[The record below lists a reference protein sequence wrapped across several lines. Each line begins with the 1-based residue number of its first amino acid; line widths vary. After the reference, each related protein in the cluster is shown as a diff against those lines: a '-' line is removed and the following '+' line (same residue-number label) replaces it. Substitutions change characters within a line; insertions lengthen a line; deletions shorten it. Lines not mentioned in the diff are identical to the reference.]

1 MKIPRTCRATG
12 RCHAILAA
20 SRTLRRVS
28 ALMDDK
34 FDTMT
39 RDELLVELRGLLFRY
54 EQFRNTTLPT
64 LNDVSKE
71 RDALNREVA
80 RLEARL
86 DQVGADLDSIAQMR
100 VEAIGDPRAV
110 LAEVRRLA
118 VTVYQ
123 RALLRDYFTDE
134 PLDDDPSSA
143 ATS

>member
-1 MKIPRTCRATG
+1 
-12 RCHAILAA
+12 
-20 SRTLRRVS
+20 
-28 ALMDDK
+28 MDDK

-39 RDELLVELRGLLFRY
+39 RDELLLELRGLLFRY

-110 LAEVRRLA
+110 LAQVRRLA
-118 VTVYQ
+118 ITAYQ